1 MKAKVI
7 IVAVLAIVI
16 IAVWAMNTHLHK
28 GFKSDPTVEFT
39 QILSDISYWPGKR
52 ITTSKNIEGK
62 RWYYQ
67 TYQLTSPENYI
78 NLVVSNTAGK
88 QTVDIT
94 GLRSDSYL
102 CITGTQDGGKYLV
115 EDLAAETETGIENIE
130 NPQCS
135 TSKESQANSENEVA
149 MFNAQFIYDLS
160 GRIINS
166 SLSTPP
172 SSLTKKGIFIKN
184 GKKNFFKDKR

>member
-28 GFKSDPTVEFT
+28 RFKSDPAVEFT

-78 NLVVSNTAGK
+78 NLVESNTAGK

-94 GLRSDSYL
+94 GLRSDSLPLHYRH
-102 CITGTQDGGKYLV
+102 TGWRQVPCRRPDRRDRNWY
-115 EDLAAETETGIENIE
+115 
-130 NPQCS
+130 
-135 TSKESQANSENEVA
+135 
-149 MFNAQFIYDLS
+149 
-160 GRIINS
+160 
-166 SLSTPP
+166 
-172 SSLTKKGIFIKN
+172 
-184 GKKNFFKDKR
+184 